1 MMTTDGNRLRPFFFR
16 TGFSLLFVFSL
27 GWVLTGCSDIDVQ
40 PGKISKI
47 TVRKIGDGVILL
59 DVDIAIVNHSTR
71 KIVVRQLSSDI
82 FLETEKIGNVTTE
95 EKVFISSSTEQIY
108 RVPVKVE
115 HENIGKIGK
124 VLVGSVF
131 HGGRIELEMKGVL
144 QIRSGIILK
153 KIRFDQK
160 QKVPLLR

>member
-1 MMTTDGNRLRPFFFR
+1 MMTTDRNRPIP
-16 TGFSLLFVFSL
+16 SLYRIGVSLWFVIFL
-27 GWVLTGCSDIDVQ
+27 GWGLTGCADIDVQ

-47 TVRKIGDGVILL
+47 AVREIDEGVVLL
-59 DVDIAIVNHSTR
+59 DVDITIANHSAR

-82 FLETEKIGNVTTE
+82 FLETEKLGNVTTQK
-95 EKVFISSSTEQIY
+95 KVVIPSSTEQIY

-131 HGGRIELEMKGVL
+131 HGGRIEIEMRGVL

-153 KIRFDQK
+153 KIRFDRK